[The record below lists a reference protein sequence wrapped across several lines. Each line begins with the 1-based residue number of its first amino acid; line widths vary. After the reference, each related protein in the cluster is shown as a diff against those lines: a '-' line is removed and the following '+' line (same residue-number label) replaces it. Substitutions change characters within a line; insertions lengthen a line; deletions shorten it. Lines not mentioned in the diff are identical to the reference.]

1 MSAEHTLPSLL
12 LVRGLPGSGKSTLA
26 CRLCQTDHHIHLEA
40 DMFMTDD
47 AGNYRFS
54 AARLGEVHKYCETE
68 TLRHL
73 REGHHVVVSNTF
85 SQIWEM
91 QPYLDM
97 AAELG
102 IPVQII
108 ECQGQFK
115 SIHDIPDRNVREMR
129 NRWEKLP
136 QPEF

>member
-1 MSAEHTLPSLL
+1 MTIENTHPTLT

-26 CRLCQTDHHIHLEA
+26 RRLCQADNHIQLEA

-47 AGNYRFS
+47 TGNYRFS
-54 AARLGEVHKYCETE
+54 RARLGEVHKRCETE

-73 REGHHVVVSNTF
+73 RDGHHVVVANTF
-85 SQIWEM
+85 SQVWEM

-97 AAELG
+97 ASDMG
-102 IPVQII
+102 ITIQII

-136 QPEF
+136 QV

>member
-1 MSAEHTLPSLL
+1 MIAEENNGPSLL
-12 LVRGLPGSGKSTLA
+12 LIRGLPGSGKSTLA
-26 CRLCQTDHHIHLEA
+26 RRLCQADEHFHIEA
-40 DMFMTDD
+40 DMFMTD
-47 AGNYRFS
+47 AKGRYRFS
-54 AARLGEVHKYCETE
+54 AAKLGEVHARCEQE
-68 TLRHL
+68 TRQHL
-73 REGHHVVVSNTF
+73 QAGHHVIVANTF

-97 AAELG
+97 AKTLG

-115 SIHDIPDRNVREMR
+115 SIHDVPERSIRDMR

-136 QPEF
+136 KP